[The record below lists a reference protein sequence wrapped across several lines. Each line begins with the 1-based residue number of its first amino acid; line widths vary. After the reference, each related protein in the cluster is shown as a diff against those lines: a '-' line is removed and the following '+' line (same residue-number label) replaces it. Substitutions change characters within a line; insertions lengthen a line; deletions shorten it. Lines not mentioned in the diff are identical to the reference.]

1 MVQRTGPTSQIY
13 RVCRNV
19 FQGNRSRTNFLNNE
33 TCRGGT
39 IVIHTYPAAG
49 YYAAVVTATNSVD
62 LATAGTL
69 ATIVEYH
76 NVYLPLLLR
85 EGP

>member
-1 MVQRTGPTSQIY
+1 MDRQASVLSS
-13 RVCRNV
+13 N
-19 FQGNRSRTNFLNNE
+19 
-33 TCRGGT
+33 
-39 IVIHTYPAAG
+39 TYPAAG